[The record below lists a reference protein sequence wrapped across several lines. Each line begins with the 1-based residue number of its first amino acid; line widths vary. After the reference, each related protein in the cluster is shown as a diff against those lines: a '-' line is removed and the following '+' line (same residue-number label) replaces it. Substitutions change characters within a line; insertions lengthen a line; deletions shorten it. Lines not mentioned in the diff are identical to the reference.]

1 MRRAGRIEFRRMYD
15 TLIFLHVLSAFAVF
29 VTVATYSAHALGGSA
44 DNPTVTLA
52 NDCWDVGGL
61 GLFALGIWL
70 ALYVDGYQIWDG
82 WILGALVL
90 FAVATELGRRARVGF
105 EAEDAASA
113 EARQAATMH
122 WLRTAVVVGILVLM
136 IYKPGA

>member
-1 MRRAGRIEFRRMYD
+1 MYD

-29 VTVATYSAHALGGSA
+29 VTVATYSALALGGSA
-44 DNPTVTLA
+44 DRPTVTLA
-52 NDCWDVGGL
+52 NVCWDVGGL

-113 EARQAATMH
+113 EARQAAAMH